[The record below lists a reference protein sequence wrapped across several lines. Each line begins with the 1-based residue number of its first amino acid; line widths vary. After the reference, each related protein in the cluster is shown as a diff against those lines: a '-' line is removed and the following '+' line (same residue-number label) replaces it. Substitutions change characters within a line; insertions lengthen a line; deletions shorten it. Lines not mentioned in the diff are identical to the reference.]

1 MERHRRKEFLAP
13 KGASAHARSKPSGEP
28 PRSSCSKDK
37 NRLCHAKGIAEPIQ
51 SVSAETA
58 PFGQFALHSN
68 MDFYDGSEG

>member
-1 MERHRRKEFLAP
+1 MERHRRKESLALE
-13 KGASAHARSKPSGEP
+13 GVNEHAFSKPVGEP
-28 PRSSCSKDK
+28 PQSFFRKSK

>member
-13 KGASAHARSKPSGEP
+13 EGVSALARSKPVGEP
-28 PRSSCSKDK
+28 PQSFFRKSK